1 MYQRR
6 AQRFSQ
12 ALTSLLAEAAS
23 EESVFVDVT
32 PFSGVARTQT
42 LSTPHVC
49 GRDTSEQNA
58 FWIYALLPLSL
69 LPCF

>member
-6 AQRFSQ
+6 AQEFSQ

-32 PFSGVARTQT
+32 PFSQELREPKPYLHRIMVAGIHLDRTP
-42 LSTPHVC
+42 S
-49 GRDTSEQNA
+49 R
-58 FWIYALLPLSL
+58 Y
-69 LPCF
+69 